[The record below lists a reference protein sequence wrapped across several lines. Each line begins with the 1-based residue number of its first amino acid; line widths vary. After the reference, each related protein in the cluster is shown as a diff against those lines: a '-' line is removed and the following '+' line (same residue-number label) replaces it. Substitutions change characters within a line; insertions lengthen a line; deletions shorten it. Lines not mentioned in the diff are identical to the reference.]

1 MSQSLG
7 ARLRQRR
14 EEQHIALSTIVDQTK
29 IKLSWLEALER
40 DDVSR
45 WPSGIFGRAFVRAYA
60 HAIGMEPDVVV
71 KEFLELHP
79 DPFDAEAAV
88 EAAAEAAA
96 SDGGAPPMRIRSL
109 VGAAVGSLSRLRTG
123 AGQPESIAPPAVPA
137 PPAVVAEPPA
147 PVVPETIA
155 ALETAAIV
163 SEPSAAI
170 APEPP
175 AAIVPEPLP
184 VVDPKVEVSVGAE
197 PDLAAA
203 AYLCTEFGR
212 LDDTRDPLPLLHE
225 LAKLLDAVGLIVWV
239 WDPQAAALVPTLPC
253 GYSNAVLAQLPN
265 LPREARNATA
275 AAFRSGLMSVVSGG
289 GVASD
294 ALVVPLIA
302 PAGCTGVLAIELQP
316 GGARTESVRALATI
330 FAAQMARVIG
340 SARSSAAANRR
351 LA

>member
-14 EEQHIALSTIVDQTK
+14 EEQNIALSTIVDQTK

-60 HAIGMEPDVVV
+60 HAIGLEPDLVV

-79 DPFDAEAAV
+79 DQFDAEAAV
-88 EAAAEAAA
+88 EAAAEAA
-96 SDGGAPPMRIRSL
+96 SDGAAPPTRIRSL
-109 VGAAVGSLSRLRTG
+109 VGAAVGSLSSRLRTG
-123 AGQPESIAPPAVPA
+123 AGHPESIAPHVAPA
-137 PPAVVAEPPA
+137 PPTAVTEPLAPVIPETAAAVDTPAAAEAPAAIATEPPVLGEPVAEPKI
-147 PVVPETIA
+147 ET
-155 ALETAAIV
+155 
-163 SEPSAAI
+163 
-170 APEPP
+170 P
-175 AAIVPEPLP
+175 AAT
-184 VVDPKVEVSVGAE
+184 E

-212 LDDTRDPLPLLHE
+212 LDETRDPLPLLQE
-225 LAKLLDAVGLIVWV
+225 LARLLDAVGLMVWV
-239 WDPQAAALVPTLPC
+239 WDPQAAALIPTLPC
-253 GYSNAVLAQLPN
+253 GYSDAVLAQLPN

-302 PAGCTGVLAIELQP
+302 PAGCAGVLAIELQP

-340 SARSSAAANRR
+340 PARSSAAANRR